1 MRITCPNCQATY
13 EVGES
18 DIPEDGIEVECSACL
33 NRWMQMPKSEEIAP
47 EPEPESPP
55 VEPSVEPAQPEMEDE
70 SASTEPEISPEPES
84 PEPERV
90 EDVFD
95 GAPTAEN
102 EERIAEVAPIFRETT
117 DAPDEPDLEAL
128 SDDIGKDLRSEGAPS
143 SGWRVPRPPE
153 RDPEA
158 VDPLDEILAAT
169 EADKKVATP
178 EISDDLDSDEE
189 TGEPLEALETEELIE
204 TASSVEEAIEVDS
217 EPEEEEAPETEPVS
231 APSGP
236 EIETEAE
243 AETESELVQEL
254 EVDSPD
260 SLEADEGLPD
270 PDVLSE
276 PSTPEAA
283 ENTESQEENPDD
295 AELEVEI
302 AEISDIEDEDG
313 LSDEVARIEEP
324 SGKTESDADEASPE
338 TQPVEDVVP
347 VEAPHWSEAVHAS
360 KPETV
365 QEEAPLAEDAQ
376 KGMENL
382 IRDLSEG
389 ASTAPA
395 QPEAEMAEMP
405 LEEPESEEDLVHP
418 WSGEVAPTIEDE
430 APEAPEDEDGEAP
443 EDKIAP
449 SEIVGATEVEDT
461 ESAED
466 DAGGDEFEWEEVSEP
481 EHDEALEFDPEP
493 EEDSIESEHIAAI
506 AAQNSGELHPT
517 NPEVSNVI
525 QAVIPQAPN
534 ATISS
539 RPPQT
544 SRPKPGKPT
553 PVESAEDIEAA
564 IRAQMSSIEKPKDK
578 PEDKA
583 DEVKSGLFGK
593 IGRAKKAPE
602 PEAEPSIEEIQ
613 PSKNPLKDALLEANE
628 KERAPRSGKRTGF
641 YLVIFVFLT
650 LLAVYLFGDQ
660 FSAWVPAIAP
670 YIETYSNLVDS
681 LRAVTQR
688 LLDSV
693 LGG

>member
-70 SASTEPEISPEPES
+70 SAGAEPEISTEPES
-84 PEPERV
+84 PEPEGV

-102 EERIAEVAPIFRETT
+102 EERIAEVAPILRETT
-117 DAPDEPDLEAL
+117 DAPDEPDLEAF
-128 SDDIGKDLRSEGAPS
+128 SDDIGKEIRREDAPS
-143 SGWRVPRPPE
+143 SAGWRVPRPPE

-169 EADKKVATP
+169 EADKKAATP
-178 EISDDLDSDEE
+178 VTSDEEDSDEE
-189 TGEPLEALETEELIE
+189 AGVALEKEELIE
-204 TASSVEEAIEVDS
+204 ADTIEEEAIEVDS
-217 EPEEEEAPETEPVS
+217 EPEGEEVKETEPVS
-231 APSGP
+231 APSKP
-236 EIETEAE
+236 EIEPEAE
-243 AETESELVQEL
+243 AEPESELGQEL
-254 EVDSPD
+254 EADSPV

-276 PSTPEAA
+276 PSTPEAT
-283 ENTESQEENPDD
+283 ENTESQEENPDE
-295 AELEVEI
+295 AEPEVEI
-302 AEISDIEDEDG
+302 AEIADIEDEDE
-313 LSDEVARIEEP
+313 LSDEVAQIEEP
-324 SGKTESDADEASPE
+324 SGKTEPDAEEAIPE
-338 TQPVEDVVP
+338 TPPVEDVVP

-360 KPETV
+360 KPEIV

-389 ASTAPA
+389 ASTTPA
-395 QPEAEMAEMP
+395 QPEVEMAEIP
-405 LEEPESEEDLVHP
+405 LEESEPEEDIVHP

-430 APEAPEDEDGEAP
+430 APEAPADEDDEAP
-443 EDKIAP
+443 EDEIAP
-449 SEIVGATEVEDT
+449 SEIVGATEDEDT

-466 DAGGDEFEWEEVSEP
+466 DAAGHEFEWEEVSEP

-506 AAQNSGELHPT
+506 AAQNSGELHPA
-517 NPEVSNVI
+517 NPQVSNVI

-578 PEDKA
+578 PEDNA
-583 DEVKSGLFGK
+583 DKVKSGLFGK
-593 IGRAKKAPE
+593 IGRTKKAPE
-602 PEAEPSIEEIQ
+602 PEAEPSKEEIQ

-660 FSAWVPAIAP
+660 FSAWVPAVAP